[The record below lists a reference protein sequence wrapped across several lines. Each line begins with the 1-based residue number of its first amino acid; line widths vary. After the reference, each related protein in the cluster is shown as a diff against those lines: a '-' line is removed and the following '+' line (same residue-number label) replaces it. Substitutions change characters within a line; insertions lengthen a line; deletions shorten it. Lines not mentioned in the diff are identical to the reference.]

1 MAANIQPK
9 YRIDMKSP
17 QCPQEPSVL
26 PCSFPTQGPLMVQKA
41 AGAPALL
48 SVSHDG
54 RRERSQSTLKILPE
68 ALQPFSIRY

>member
-1 MAANIQPK
+1 
-9 YRIDMKSP
+9 MKSP

-26 PCSFPTQGPLMVQKA
+26 PCSFPTQGPCMVQKA

-48 SVSHDG
+48 SVSPTTEEG
-54 RRERSQSTLKILPE
+54 ERRQSTLKILPE